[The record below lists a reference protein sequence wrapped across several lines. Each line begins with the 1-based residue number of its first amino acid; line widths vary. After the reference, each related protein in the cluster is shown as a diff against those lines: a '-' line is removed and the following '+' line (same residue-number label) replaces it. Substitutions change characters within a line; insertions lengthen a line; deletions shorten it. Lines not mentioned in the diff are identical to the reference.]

1 MQIERSLVQD
11 NCLVRPVIYL
21 HPEVEKILIA
31 KLKDIVKRHQGTII
45 DKPSE
50 ATHIVYRLP
59 PMARE
64 EGMSGRGLFLSCWR
78 GAHYSGTSLYGRL
91 TTTINSSGSSFFR
104 PKTFIFETQIGVS
117 PGVTV

>member
-78 GAHYSGTSLYGRL
+78 GAHYYYDQL
-91 TTTINSSGSSFFR
+91 I
-104 PKTFIFETQIGVS
+104 IMVIIVQTQNIHIGNANRC
-117 PGVTV
+117 